1 MSFSAE
7 KKSRAALSL
16 AICLCAP
23 LVFSGCASVK
33 QAATKWWPW
42 GKGNDVNSEPMAVAD
57 EESRLDDLALPE
69 LAPEQAIPTESDIL
83 VYWETIRGGYAGA
96 DSRLMSA
103 ADKITGGDYIQ
114 LVRPVALS
122 VRDRYIYIVDD
133 GLGLVLRYDKT
144 TARMERML
152 ELTGVTSGEA
162 ADIHVSRDLSFY
174 VTDTFGSR
182 VLHYSEHGKLLRTFQ
197 NKLNMVRPIA
207 VSEDQ
212 ASGNILVADA
222 YFDHLLV
229 FSPPGE
235 LIGAVGGRGDEPGQF
250 LNITTMAAGPDGFYV
265 GARVGQHVQV
275 LSPQGEYLYSLD
287 QSGIVFPFAMA
298 VDENFFVFLG
308 DYIDNTIKVYLRGKY
323 LTSIGHSGVGPGEF
337 KRIADLAVDGGF
349 LYAADSLNGRIQ
361 VLKVVEPVPI
371 PVATQGLTAP

>member
-1 MSFSAE
+1 
-7 KKSRAALSL
+7 
-16 AICLCAP
+16 
-23 LVFSGCASVK
+23 
-33 QAATKWWPW
+33 
-42 GKGNDVNSEPMAVAD
+42 MAVAD